1 MLKAINKKHQ
11 SKVNKAVRR
20 LISYNSYNNLRDM
33 ADGNGDDK
41 AYKTID
47 RICGRLFNEYLEI
60 IGELPSR
67 EIKQI
72 ESSKYY

>member
-1 MLKAINKKHQ
+1 MLTSINKKHQ
-11 SKVNKAVRR
+11 SKVNKAVRK
-20 LISYNSYNNLRDM
+20 LISYSSYNNLRDM

-60 IGELPSR
+60 VSELPKG
-67 EIKQI
+67 EVKQI

>member
-1 MLKAINKKHQ
+1 
-11 SKVNKAVRR
+11 
-20 LISYNSYNNLRDM
+20 M

-60 IGELPSR
+60 VSELPKG
-67 EIKQI
+67 EVKQI